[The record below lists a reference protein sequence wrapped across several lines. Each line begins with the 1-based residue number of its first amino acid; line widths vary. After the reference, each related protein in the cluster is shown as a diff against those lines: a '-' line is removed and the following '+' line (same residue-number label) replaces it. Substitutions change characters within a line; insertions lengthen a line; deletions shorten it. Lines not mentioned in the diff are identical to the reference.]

1 MENKLEKSTVPASVT
16 TPVRVAEDA
25 DATRDVL
32 RLLREL
38 EGEEYRL
45 GEATNAYDALIHL
58 RTAKHSHI
66 VVLD

>member
-1 MENKLEKSTVPASVT
+1 MEKELEKSTVPASVT
-16 TPVRVAEDA
+16 IPVRVAEDV

-32 RLLREL
+32 RLLLEL

-58 RTAKHSHI
+58 RTAKHRHI
-66 VVLD
+66 VVPD